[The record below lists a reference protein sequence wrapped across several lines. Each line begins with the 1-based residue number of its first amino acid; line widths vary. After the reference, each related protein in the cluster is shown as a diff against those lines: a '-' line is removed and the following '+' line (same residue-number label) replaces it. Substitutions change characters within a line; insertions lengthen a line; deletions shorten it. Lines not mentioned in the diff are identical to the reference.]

1 MTSPPL
7 HVTSTHT
14 KIKGRSYDVSI
25 YTCEPLKMQTSWF
38 AVGLIVFR
46 LYSEALSHLPDAA
59 NIAAA
64 GLRCPTC
71 NPSTCTAPAGCPA
84 GSTLDPCGCCEV
96 CTKVVG
102 ETCGT
107 GGPWNTGGVCEQTH
121 NLLCIPDDPYSTSQL
136 GTCQGLSVVEC
147 CLR

>member
-1 MTSPPL
+1 MTRRRRRIHISA
-7 HVTSTHT
+7 

-25 YTCEPLKMQTSWF
+25 YTCGPLKMQTNWF
-38 AVGLIVFR
+38 AVALIVFR
-46 LYSEALSHLPDAA
+46 LYSAALSHLPDAA
-59 NIAAA
+59 KRAAA

-71 NPSTCTAPAGCPA
+71 NPSTCKAPAGCPA
-84 GSTLDPCGCCEV
+84 GSTRTLDRCGCCEV

-102 ETCGT
+102 ETC

-147 CLR
+147 CFR

>member
-1 MTSPPL
+1 MTRRRIYISA
-7 HVTSTHT
+7 

-25 YTCEPLKMQTSWF
+25 YTCGPLKMQTSWF
-38 AVGLIVFR
+38 AVALIVFR
-46 LYSEALSHLPDAA
+46 LYSAALSHLPDAA

-84 GSTLDPCGCCEV
+84 GSTRTLDPCGCCEV

-102 ETCGT
+102 ETC

-147 CLR
+147 CFR